1 MDHSFR
7 ASSRHRRRPGSAI
20 ALVAALLGSLA
31 SGSAALARDD
41 VPLASVDGFS
51 FPTQPTPSSA
61 ARSSFGHS
69 AVSIGPWLFV
79 GSTGEIYRFRRI
91 DVDGRSAF
99 VFDAVIPMPSPP
111 GFHIYNVGM
120 WLAASGSSLF
130 AGRGKLPSG
139 ATTPNYST
147 SDIAHFSVSADGEP
161 TFVGWLGTPTAGIV
175 RTDGATL
182 VAPLPL
188 NGWPAAPTTPGIMVC
203 PLSSE
208 STPGEPIFVPVPN
221 ATTYC
226 RTADVS
232 GSWIAVGVPEAEV
245 YGLEDVGRVA
255 ILRRDERGGWA
266 LHQWITPPIAL
277 VSESGRFG
285 EAVAIDGTTLVV
297 GAPRDKGPTP
307 SLLGGAA
314 VYSLG
319 DDGLWTLRHQIEPLS
334 GSDYT
339 GGAVEVEGEFIAVGG
354 MGKYSNTYSAGNARL
369 FRLTPDSLE
378 LLSTVLPYASDPNV
392 GRAVWF
398 TEVDGER
405 FWMVSSGPRDLST
418 GSYNEFPGGSVV
430 HVRSLEAMTADCD
443 ADGVSDGPAI
453 DAGLVSD
460 CDGNRIPDACEAID
474 CDRSGVSDRCEVMP
488 IPVAEPSAAGEFLY
502 RQIILLPPTG
512 VMVILRSHEI
522 PEGSTGVLDSV
533 RLAIGR
539 LAAGASATLV
549 LYADPNQDGLPDDAT
564 LLAAEPIA
572 IATDQALPARL
583 HGAPTFVGS
592 PGTRFF
598 AGVVLQG
605 GWVNQTFHSVNGG
618 SESFFYLEEN
628 VSTFDITEPT
638 ANASFVDMTGSGVW
652 TLRPAMTP
660 CFRTNVD
667 VNADR
672 VPDACACPAD
682 LDRSGTVDASDLA
695 VLLSAWGSA
704 GEGDVDGDGTVGAF
718 DLAVVLS
725 MWGGC

>member
-1 MDHSFR
+1 MDRSLIT
-7 ASSRHRRRPGSAI
+7 SSRHARRLGSAMAFVV
-20 ALVAALLGSLA
+20 ALAASLGVSC
-31 SGSAALARDD
+31 AALAGDEG
-41 VPLASVDGFS
+41 PLASIDGFS

-61 ARSSFGHS
+61 ARNSFGHS

-79 GSTGEIYRFRRI
+79 GSTGEIYRYHRI
-91 DVDGRSAF
+91 EVDGRSAF
-99 VFDAVIPMPSPP
+99 VFDGVIPMPSPP

-147 SDIAHFSVSADGEP
+147 SDIAHFSVSAEGEP

-182 VAPLPL
+182 VAPLPQ
-188 NGWPAAPTTPGIMVC
+188 NGWPAAPSTPGIMVC

-255 ILRRDERGGWA
+255 ILHRDERGGWS
-266 LHQWITPPIAL
+266 LHQWITPPISM

-307 SLLGGAA
+307 SLVGGAA
-314 VYSLG
+314 VYTIG
-319 DDGLWTLRHQIEPLS
+319 DDGLWTLRHQIAPLS

-339 GGAVEVEGEFIAVGG
+339 GGAVEVEGEFIAVGA
-354 MGKYSNTYSAGNARL
+354 MGKYSTTYSAGNARL
-369 FRLTPDSLE
+369 FRLTADALE
-378 LLSTVLPYASDPNV
+378 PLSTVLPYATDPNV
-392 GRAVWF
+392 GRALWF

-405 FWMVSSGPRDLST
+405 FWMVSSGPRDLFS
-418 GSYNEFPGGSVV
+418 GSLNEFVGGSVV
-430 HVRSLEAMTADCD
+430 HVRSLDAIVADCD
-443 ADGVSDGPAI
+443 ADGLADGPAI
-453 DAGLVSD
+453 DAGLVAD
-460 CDGNRIPDACEAID
+460 CDGNRVPDGCEAID
-474 CDRSGVSDRCEVMP
+474 CDRNSVSDRCEVLP
-488 IPVAEPSAAGEFLY
+488 IPVYEPTAAVEFLY
-502 RQIILLPPTG
+502 RQIIRLPPTG

-533 RLAIGR
+533 QLAIGR
-539 LAAGASATLV
+539 LTAGASVTLV
-549 LYADPNQDGLPDDAT
+549 FYADPNQDGVPDDAT
-564 LLAAEPIA
+564 LVAAEPIA
-572 IATDQALPARL
+572 ITTDEALPATF
-583 HGAPTFVGS
+583 HCAPTVVGS

-598 AGVVLQG
+598 AGVVLEG
-605 GWVNQTFHSVNGG
+605 GWVNQTFHAVNGP

-628 VSTFDITEPT
+628 VSTFDITVPT
-638 ANASFVDMTGSGVW
+638 ANAAFVDMAGSGNA
-652 TLRPAMTP
+652 TLRPALTP
-660 CFRTNVD
+660 RFRTVVD
-667 VNADR
+667 VNGDR
-672 VPDACACPAD
+672 VPDSCACPAD

-695 VLLSAWGSA
+695 VVLSAWGTA
-704 GEGDVDGDGTVGAF
+704 GEADIDGDGTVGAF